1 MPKLGSRTIDCKQ
14 LRSNETIV
22 LKSRHKSL
30 SRVQRE
36 QTHSN
41 YKFSSRNSEF
51 YRADKLNTLDIA
63 SFRDANSQSSLAF
76 HSEQTEAIKAE
87 IDKATNVENTN

>member
-1 MPKLGSRTIDCKQ
+1 M
-14 LRSNETIV
+14 
-22 LKSRHKSL
+22 

-51 YRADKLNTLDIA
+51 YRADKPNTLDIA
-63 SFRDANSQSSLAF
+63 GFRDATSKSSLAF
-76 HSEQTEAIKAE
+76 HSERTEVIKAE
-87 IDKATNVENTN
+87 IDHAAHAENTN